1 MNTIKKVL
9 YALIGRYEGDY
20 EPFEDPQDI
29 WNEENV
35 VTDSRNLKGDW
46 RKGKTTNQQLA
57 AIVNNRQLGYRMM
70 DCGANPLLAF
80 LSLIPGISCLLY
92 ARAESK
98 ANMNNFFMAFVKS
111 IVMTPFLGWM
121 WMTYSVRT
129 VLREIQEVPG
139 SPASDCVA
147 YAFCWCMQPFQL
159 YMNAAYLPDEWIP
172 EDFSVDGRILQEC
185 HWTDP
190 DEEKVHLD

>member
-1 MNTIKKVL
+1 M
-9 YALIGRYEGDY
+9 G
-20 EPFEDPQDI
+20 
-29 WNEENV
+29 
-35 VTDSRNLKGDW
+35 
-46 RKGKTTNQQLA
+46 
-57 AIVNNRQLGYRMM
+57 
-70 DCGANPLLAF
+70 GAHPLLAF
-80 LSLIPGISCLLY
+80 FSLIPGISCLLY

-159 YMNAAYLPDEWIP
+159 YMNAAFCRTSGFP
-172 EDFSVDGRILQEC
+172 RILVLM
-185 HWTDP
+185 
-190 DEEKVHLD
+190 EEFCKSVIGLTRMKRNFI